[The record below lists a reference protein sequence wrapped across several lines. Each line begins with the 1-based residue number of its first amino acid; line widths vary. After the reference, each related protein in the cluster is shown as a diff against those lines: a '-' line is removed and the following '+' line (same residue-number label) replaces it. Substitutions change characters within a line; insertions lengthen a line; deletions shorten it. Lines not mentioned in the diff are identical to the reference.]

1 MKKTRSIF
9 AKEDIVSKI
18 LVCSNFNGR
27 YNHTYIG
34 HEFINIFPSDS
45 RQWYFY
51 VSSYGTVRKEFGKD
65 NEPDYLVMVEFIN
78 GTYRLLGVAT
88 GLEYV
93 SNCYSKTDKKEVMSE
108 NAEHGSISYFG
119 RSLYTWFSKQSN
131 TLYVSYKL
139 KPNGKIYF
147 PKDNSDIIVSLK
159 KSNESDTNKNKE
171 IYIHEEWATS
181 EKERKKL
188 IGQRQR
194 SYYEEKNGHVFVDK
208 INQLLKDELLYD
220 ATTIDPLD
228 PTVIKET
235 YKKFILDFIGKVN
248 NETILSHWLAE
259 YVSNLDFYNFLTEK
273 IGLLTTSD
281 LLDVTTEK
289 ADKERNRVD
298 ISIETDDEIILIE
311 NKIQSSIH
319 ESKAN
324 GLKVSQLDAYLNA
337 IKKDLEETGK
347 TKPIR
352 CFLLCPDY
360 YEKYGYAG
368 NPKLWNKEIWIPLHY
383 STLKKIIDD
392 FMVTCTYS
400 KDKSTKYIYM
410 DELSKAFGRHESN
423 KPETLKERILRN
435 IAAKL

>member
-1 MKKTRSIF
+1 MKKTRCIF

-93 SNCYSKTDKKEVMSE
+93 SNCYSKTDKKEVMNE

-147 PKDNSDIIVSLK
+147 PKDDSDIIVSLK
-159 KSNESDTNKNKE
+159 KSSESVTNKNNE
-171 IYIHEEWATS
+171 IYIHEEWAFS
-181 EKERKKL
+181 EKERTKL

-194 SYYEEKNGHVFVDK
+194 SYYEEKVGHVFVDK
-208 INQLLKDELLYD
+208 INQLLKDNLLD
-220 ATTIDPLD
+220 DITTTDPLD
-228 PTVIKET
+228 PTVIKKT
-235 YKKFILDFIGKVN
+235 YKKFVLDFIGKVN
-248 NETILSHWLAE
+248 SETILSHWLAE
-259 YVSNLDFYNFLTEK
+259 YLSDFDFYNFFASK
-273 IGLLTTSD
+273 IKCLAAKD

-289 ADKERNRVD
+289 ANKGRNRID
-298 ISIETDDEIILIE
+298 ISIETDDEIVLIE

-319 ESKAN
+319 ESKSN
-324 GLKVSQLDAYLNA
+324 KSSVSQLDAYLYA
-337 IKKDLEETGK
+337 TKKDLEEK
-347 TKPIR
+347 EKRKPIR

-360 YEKYGYAG
+360 YEKFDYAG
-368 NPKLWNKEIWIPLHY
+368 DSKLWNKEIWIPLYY
-383 STLKKIIDD
+383 STLKKIIDE
-392 FMVTCTYS
+392 FMTTCTYS
-400 KDKSTKYIYM
+400 KDKFTKYIYM
-410 DELSKAFGRHESN
+410 NELSKAFGRHESN
-423 KPETLKERILRN
+423 RPETLKEKILRT